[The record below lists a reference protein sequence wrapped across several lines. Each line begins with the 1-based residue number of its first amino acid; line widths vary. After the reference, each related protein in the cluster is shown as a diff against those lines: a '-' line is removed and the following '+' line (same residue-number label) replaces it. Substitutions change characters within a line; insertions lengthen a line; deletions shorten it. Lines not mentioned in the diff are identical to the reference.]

1 MKLPLTSERVPAHTK
16 GEVNE
21 KIRKKT
27 EENIRFFGSRGRSA
41 IDQRLKELEREW
53 DTERCLETGA
63 STLALAGAILG
74 ATVNRKF
81 FLLPLAV
88 GGFLLQHAIQGWCP
102 PLEVLRRF
110 GVRTMREIDHERFAL
125 KAARGD
131 FEAIAN
137 NIKSGT
143 FKTSRLMDAV
153 TQS

>member
-1 MKLPLTSERVPAHTK
+1 MRLPSTPERVPSHTERK
-16 GEVNE
+16 VNE
-21 KIRKKT
+21 KIREKT
-27 EENIRFFGSRGRSA
+27 EENIRSFGSRGPSA
-41 IDQRLKELEREW
+41 IDQRLQELEREW

-63 STLALAGAILG
+63 SALTLAGAILG

-88 GGFLLQHAIQGWCP
+88 GGFLLEHAIQGWCP
-102 PLEVLRRF
+102 PLELLRRL

-137 NIKSGT
+137 NIKSGA